1 LWISGLLSKERSLL
15 GYVGAYDSLI
25 GDNGRFSDKTMKQNL
40 SEQHPYV
47 TAEVMNHEDELME
60 WEPIE
65 DEKILSHVRL
75 LNASGS
81 LWVL

>member
-1 LWISGLLSKERSLL
+1 
-15 GYVGAYDSLI
+15 
-25 GDNGRFSDKTMKQNL
+25 MKQNL

-47 TAEVMNHEDELME
+47 TAEVTNQEDELME

-75 LNASGS
+75 LNASK
-81 LWVL
+81 LAFRFWRRLI